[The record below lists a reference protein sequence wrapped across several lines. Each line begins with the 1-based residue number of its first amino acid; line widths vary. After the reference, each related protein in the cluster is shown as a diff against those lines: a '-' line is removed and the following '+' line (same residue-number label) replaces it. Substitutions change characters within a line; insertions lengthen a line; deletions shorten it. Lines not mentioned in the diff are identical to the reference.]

1 MNRTT
6 TGPGDLAD
14 VLRVLLLLQAA
25 LFLVLAIEALV
36 FAGFFGPAAAG
47 AAALSLAVTLGL
59 LFARARLHRLARR
72 GRRLLV
78 AFEGFLLAIAALDAL
93 LAYLMADQLLGL
105 MPALTRGVLPVV
117 IVLLLRRL
125 NPGSAEPAQPVL
137 EAPLAAAA
145 GSSAPGVS
153 ASGVSAPGV
162 SASGVSGPATSAG
175 GAA

>member
-36 FAGFFGPAAAG
+36 FGGLFGPTALG
-47 AAALSLAVTLGL
+47 GAALSLAVALGL
-59 LFARARLHRLARR
+59 LAARARLERLGRR
-72 GRRLLV
+72 GRRLLLGLQGV
-78 AFEGFLLAIAALDAL
+78 LLAGAVLDTL

-105 MPALTRGVLPVV
+105 VPALTRGVLPVA
-117 IVLLLRRL
+117 IVVLVRQVGRTPAGAAL
-125 NPGSAEPAQPVL
+125 PGLSPAPDMTPPPDAVPAETAVPSPALP
-137 EAPLAAAA
+137 
-145 GSSAPGVS
+145 
-153 ASGVSAPGV
+153 
-162 SASGVSGPATSAG
+162 AG